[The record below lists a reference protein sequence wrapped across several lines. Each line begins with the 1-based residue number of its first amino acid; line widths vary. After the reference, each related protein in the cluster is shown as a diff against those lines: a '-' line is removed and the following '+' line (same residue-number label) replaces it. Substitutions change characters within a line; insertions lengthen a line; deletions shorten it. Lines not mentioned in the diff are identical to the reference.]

1 MIPQNLIGSVMKTL
15 RLVICL
21 LALYATE
28 ALAQNPSV
36 CRISFPNGGEVFRPG
51 STQELRWDTAGTF
64 RSRWRFKFGTTPI
77 GPWTTLTNLS
87 NVLDSAATRGQSVPT
102 SGGWRVPSQQTTSGY
117 LRMELVADS
126 NNVYDVT
133 DNPFTIIAP
142 DIVKPD
148 SVLRGEITNSITLS
162 NTKIYGLDGYVYV
175 TSNATLTIKPGT
187 IIVGDTVGQNSVLCV
202 TRGAKIIAD
211 GTKELPIVF
220 TSAAAPGQ
228 RSRGDW
234 GGVVICGNARTNHP
248 GGQAAIEG
256 GIADVTA
263 GGRGWFGGSDDN
275 DNSGILRYVR
285 IEFAGIAVAPNNEL
299 NGLTMGAVGR
309 GTILDYI
316 QVSHSNDDA
325 FEWFG
330 GSVNARH
337 LIAYGALD
345 DDFDTDNGFSGRVQF
360 CVGKRFRQVAD
371 VSTSQHFESDNDA
384 SSSFNQPLT
393 SAVFSNVTLIGP
405 MQDTSWTAGFGPNQ
419 YHPRFGA
426 AAQIRRNSRESIVN
440 SIFMGWPRGIEIAQ
454 APTMAAANGDTL
466 LVRNN
471 DWYGVKT
478 TWLNLAGATPPAGM
492 DANWIAKSEFNNV
505 LVKQNPNAA
514 LIANPWPEDASF
526 NPSTLGVAPY
536 ITTGRFDNGSAVVSL
551 NDPLLEKVA
560 YRGAF
565 NPNESRWDVSWTNYD
580 PVNTEYRAQVVVRLK
595 TPGAAAGESYVMG
608 DKIDLTWDTTNAA
621 GNTFKFEFAT
631 SEQGPWSA
639 IAGAEAVVDN
649 GATRGK
655 LVKGFTIPNVAT
667 TTGYV
672 KMTLVSDP
680 TKFDVSDVAFAIVA
694 PKVDPVVRLI
704 EPGTSV
710 KSVRVGQSV
719 DISWDTTGTYRQRW
733 RFEFG
738 KSPNGPWSAIAGL
751 SNVLDS
757 GARRGKYAAG
767 VVFRPTDVTGT
778 GYIKM
783 TLLSDT
789 TKSDVNDEAFAITAP
804 QPTKVDSV
812 LRGEITGKVK
822 LSNTKIYGLDGYV
835 YVNDGAVL
843 EIEAGTIILGDTVG
857 QNSVLCVNRG
867 GKILARGTRKL
878 PIVFTSNAV
887 PGQRSRGDWGGIVIC
902 GKAVTNHPGGQAA
915 IEGGIAD
922 ATTGGKGWFGGS
934 DDNDSSGVLSYV
946 RVEFAGIAVAPN
958 NELNGLTMGAVG
970 RKTVIDHVQVSYSND
985 DAFEWF
991 GGSVNAKYL
1000 IALGSLDDDF
1010 DTDNGFSG
1018 RVQYGISQR
1027 FRTVADVST
1036 SQTFESD
1043 NDASASYNKPL
1054 TQAVFSNVT
1063 SIGPLQ
1069 DTSWT
1074 SGSGANQYNSRFGA
1088 AVQIRRNS
1096 RLAIHNS
1103 LFIGWPRGIE
1113 IAQLPTMNAA
1123 MADSVEVRNS
1133 SWYGVKGTVMNL
1145 AGLTTGQTPPAG
1157 FNDQWIA
1164 KPAYNNIV
1172 DKKSPLL
1179 AEVVN
1184 PFETTVAFNPALKSS
1199 SPALTGAAFASRADD
1214 SFFDRVDFRG
1224 AVGLERWDEEWTEYD
1239 PVNREY
1245 LPQAPV
1251 SVNENVEPVLLQA
1264 SSYPNPSMT
1273 SSTVRYVLGND
1284 DVVSVRLA
1292 TATGEIVSSFFT
1304 EEAQR
1309 AGTYEFKLVTADLAS
1324 GVYYL
1329 TITGVRS
1336 TVTLPISVVH

>member
-1 MIPQNLIGSVMKTL
+1 MNGSPMKTYSL
-15 RLVICL
+15 IICL
-21 LALYATE
+21 LVLLAGE
-28 ALAQNPSV
+28 AVAQNPSA

-64 RSRWRFKFGTTPI
+64 RSRWRFKFGTSPI
-77 GPWTTLTNLS
+77 GPWTTLTGLT
-87 NVLDSAATRGQSVPT
+87 NVLDSGATRGQSVPT
-102 SGGWRVPSQQTTSGY
+102 SGGWRVPSLQTMSGY
-117 LRMELVADS
+117 LRMELIADS
-126 NNVYDVT
+126 NNVYDVS

-142 DIVKPD
+142 DIIKPD
-148 SVLRGEITNSITLS
+148 SVLRGEITRSITLS

-175 TSNATLTIKPGT
+175 SGNATLTLQPGT
-187 IIVGDTVGQNSVLCV
+187 IVVGDTVGQNSVLCI
-202 TRGAKIIAD
+202 TRGSKIIAD

-228 RSRGDW
+228 RARGDW

-256 GIADVTA
+256 GIADATV

-309 GTILDYI
+309 GTVLDYI

-330 GSVNARH
+330 GTVNARH

-360 CVGKRFRQVAD
+360 GVGKRFRQVAD

-384 SSSFNQPLT
+384 NSTFNQPLT
-393 SAVFSNVTLIGP
+393 SAIFSNMTLIGP
-405 MQDTSWTAGFGPNQ
+405 LQDTSWTAGFGPNQ

-454 APTMAAANGDTL
+454 APTMVAANGDSL

-471 DWYGVKT
+471 DWYGVKG
-478 TWLNLAGATPPAGM
+478 TWLNLAGGTPPAGM
-492 DANWIAKSEFNNV
+492 DANWIAKAEFSNNIT
-505 LVKQNPNAA
+505 KQNPNAA
-514 LIANPWPEDASF
+514 LIANPWPEDANF
-526 NPSTLGVAPY
+526 NPVTLGVAPY
-536 ITTGRFDNGSAVVSL
+536 LTTGRFDNGSASVSIT
-551 NDPLLEKVA
+551 DPNLVKVA

-565 NPNESRWDVSWTNYD
+565 NPEEARWDAGWANYD
-580 PVNTEYRAQVVVRLK
+580 PVNTEYRAQVSVKLK
-595 TPGAAAGESYVMG
+595 TPGAASGESYVMG
-608 DKIDLTWDTTNAA
+608 DKIDITWDTTNAA
-621 GNTFKFEFAT
+621 GNTFKFEFGT
-631 SEQGPWSA
+631 SQQGPWA
-639 IAGAEAVVDN
+639 VIAGAEAVVDN

-655 LVKGFTIPNVAT
+655 LTKGFMVPNVAT
-667 TTGYV
+667 TTGYI
-672 KMTLVSDP
+672 KMTLVNDP
-680 TKFDVSDVAFAIVA
+680 SKFDVSDVAFAIVA

-704 EPGTSV
+704 EPGTNV

-719 DISWDTTGTYRQRW
+719 DITWDTTGTYRQRW

-738 KSPNGPWSAIAGL
+738 KSASGPWSAMAGL

-757 GARRGKYAAG
+757 GARRGRFAAG
-767 VVFRPTDVTGT
+767 VVFRPSDVTTT
-778 GYIKM
+778 GYIRM

-789 TKSDVNDEAFAITAP
+789 TKTDVNDVPFAITAP

-812 LRGEITGKVK
+812 LHGEITGKVK

-843 EIEAGTIILGDTVG
+843 EIEPGTIILGDTVG
-857 QNSVLCVNRG
+857 QNSVLCINRG
-867 GKILARGTRKL
+867 GKILARGTSKL

-887 PGQRSRGDWGGIVIC
+887 PGQRSRGDWGGVVIC
-902 GKAVTNHPGGQAA
+902 GKARTNHPGGQAA

-922 ATTGGKGWFGGS
+922 AATGGKGWFGGT
-934 DDNDSSGVLSYV
+934 DDDDSSGVLSYV
-946 RVEFAGIAVAPN
+946 RIEFAGIAVAPN
-958 NELNGLTMGAVG
+958 NELNGLTLGAVG
-970 RKTVIDHVQVSYSND
+970 RKTAIDHIQVSYSND
-985 DAFEWF
+985 DAYEWF

-1000 IALGSLDDDF
+1000 IATGALDDDF

-1018 RVQYGISQR
+1018 RVQFAIGQR

-1043 NDASASYNKPL
+1043 NDANATYNQPL

-1074 SGSGANQYNSRFGA
+1074 TGSGANQFSARFGA

-1103 LFIGWPRGIE
+1103 LFLGWPRGIE

-1123 MADSVEVRNS
+1123 LADSIEVRNS
-1133 SWYGVKGTVMNL
+1133 SWYGVKSTVMNL
-1145 AGLTTGQTPPAG
+1145 AGLSGGQTAPAG
-1157 FNDQWIA
+1157 FDVSWIA
-1164 KPAYNNIV
+1164 KPAFGNIV
-1172 DKKSPLL
+1172 DKSSPLV
-1179 AEVVN
+1179 ASVTK
-1184 PFETTVAFNPALKSS
+1184 PFETTVEFNPALQAG
-1199 SPALTGAAFASRADD
+1199 SPALTGAAFSGRADD
-1214 SFFDRVDFRG
+1214 AYFQRVDFRG
-1224 AVGLERWDEEWTEYD
+1224 AVGLERWDEQWTEYD
-1239 PVNREY
+1239 PINREY

-1251 SVNENVEPVLLQA
+1251 SVNEDGDVAGMSVVA
-1264 SSYPNPSMT
+1264 YPNPT
-1273 SSTVRYVLGND
+1273 SAASTVRYTIGQD
-1284 DVVSVRLA
+1284 DVVDVRLSD
-1292 TATGEIVSSFFT
+1292 ATGAVVSTFISR
-1304 EEAQR
+1304 EAQR
-1309 AGTYEFKLVTADLAS
+1309 AGIYEFRLITADLAS
-1324 GVYYL
+1324 GVYFL
-1329 TITGVRS
+1329 TITGVRG
-1336 TVTLPISVVH
+1336 TVTLPISVAQ